1 MKNTKSQIPSAQVV
15 ADFTHM
21 LSSNIAP
28 IRLRI
33 TYERKRRYW
42 TLNDIDGK
50 PMQTDLGSNEEFQEF
65 RKKNQKSRN
74 LKEYIAYLSDIEA
87 SARIIVKN
95 IIQENDE
102 FTFEAFKEKWTGK
115 SNIKEGDLI
124 SGLEQ
129 YAQILRKEGRIGT
142 AITYDASMKS
152 IAKYCRKDE
161 LSVKSITVK
170 WIKEYE
176 KWMLNKRKNS
186 ITTVGIY
193 LRCVRKIINDE
204 IAAGRLPIQSYPFG
218 SRGYKIPE
226 SNNTKKALTK
236 EQVQS
241 ILNYQCSTPS
251 EEYFRD
257 LWIFSYLS
265 NGMNPKD
272 ILKLKY
278 KAVKDDSI
286 VYMREKTRS
295 SHPKEIY
302 VALHPQT
309 AKIIEK
315 WGNEDQHPDNYVFPI
330 LRDALSQEEEHR
342 RVKQTVKNMNKYMKR
357 IGKKLEIEKPIT
369 TYTARHAFATV
380 LKLNGESDEV
390 IRESIGH
397 STVRQT
403 QRYLGSF
410 DTDTKKRIANNLL

>member
-1 MKNTKSQIPSAQVV
+1 MENSQPQIPSVQVV

-21 LSSNIAP
+21 LSANVAP

-33 TYERKRRYW
+33 THKRKRRYW
-42 TLNDIDGK
+42 TLNDLDGE
-50 PMQTDLGSNEEFQEF
+50 PMKTDLGSNKEFQDF
-65 RKKNQKSRN
+65 RIKNQKSRN
-74 LKEYIAYLSDIEA
+74 LKEYKAYLSDIEA
-87 SARIIVKN
+87 SARNIVKN
-95 IIQENDE
+95 ILRENGE
-102 FTFEAFKEKWTGK
+102 FTFDAFKEKWTGK

-124 SGLEQ
+124 SSLEE

-142 AITYDASMKS
+142 ANTYVTAAKS

-170 WIKEYE
+170 WLREYE
-176 KWMLNKRKNS
+176 KWMLNKLKNS

-226 SNNTKKALTK
+226 SNNIKKSLTK
-236 EQVQS
+236 EQVLS
-241 ILNYQCSTPS
+241 ILNYQCSAPP

-257 LWIFSYLS
+257 LWVFSYLS

-272 ILKLKY
+272 MLKLKY
-278 KAVKDDSI
+278 NAVKDDSI
-286 VYMREKTRS
+286 VYIREKTRA

-302 VALHPQT
+302 VVLHPQI
-309 AKIIEK
+309 AKIIKK

-330 LRDALSQEEEHR
+330 LKDAMSPEAEYR
-342 RVKQTVKNMNKYMKR
+342 RVKQTVKTINKYMKR
-357 IGKKLEIEKPIT
+357 IGKALEIEKPIT

-390 IRESIGH
+390 IRELMGH
-397 STVRQT
+397 STVQQT

-410 DTDTKKRIANNLL
+410 DTETKKRIANNLL